1 MKKYICHSGR
11 KGNSIRL
18 LLLCLFVAPAITAG
32 AQDPFMQYPDIQ
44 GDIIVF
50 ASGGDLWKVPADGGT
65 ACRLTFSD
73 GRETYPEISPDGS
86 IIAFTGEYDGNADVY
101 VMNINGGDI
110 KRLTYHPG
118 MDEVIGWNATKNKIM
133 FSSGR
138 NSPSRYVK
146 MYLISPDGT
155 GLEEMI
161 MYDAARGSFSPDGSR
176 IVYNKDSQDNAT
188 WKRYK
193 GGRAQEIF
201 IYDLKTDQET
211 NISNYEGSD
220 RWPMWIGDKI
230 YFSSDRD
237 RVLNIWSYDP
247 VSRKIEQVTKHTE
260 YDVRH
265 PDFGGNQVVY
275 ELGGDIWKLDVTSGV
290 TARVPVKILTDM
302 EEMRPFMK
310 DVSRNITRADI
321 SPSGSRALIVARG
334 DIFTLPEKE
343 GPVRNL
349 TNSSGARDKDAVWS
363 PDGKWIAYFSDSSGE
378 YELYLISPDGKKEPV
393 KLTSLGAGYRHTI
406 KWSPDSK
413 RIAWTDQT
421 LTLWFIDVATKAVT
435 KVDREEYENVDVSL
449 DLKSIFDY
457 SWSPDSRYI
466 VYSKMNEAYMYQLYV
481 YGLETKS
488 INCISSGLFH
498 DFNPLFTSD
507 GEHIVFISNRRFEP
521 TYCDLEWEMVY
532 QKIAGI
538 YAVTLKKDGRSLMPY
553 KSDEEPAGTTAP
565 SEAGAVISVKG
576 SGSAIASGQAR
587 PGRPGRSA
595 GVASVTGTT
604 SEAGSATAVRIDF
617 DGITDRVEALPLEKG
632 NYRNLALNNR
642 ALFYLNSDEGNFN
655 RFEVAGH
662 GPMNLSSWSFK
673 SAKSSS
679 LAEGID
685 DYRLS
690 ADGSTVVLRKDGGVS
705 LMPTDGGSPAPLKLT
720 DLKVWYDPVSEW
732 KQIFN
737 EAWRM
742 ERDYYYEPGMHGQD
756 WPAMKQKYEKLADRA
771 TCRQDLTFI
780 IGEMIAELNT
790 SHTYVYGGDTKRRA
804 DPVNVGMLGA
814 DYSVDSQNN
823 LYRFTKIFREK
834 DWSREAYPPLAKPGV
849 YVTEGD
855 YLLRVN
861 NTDVKADKEV
871 YSYFIG
877 LAGRQVTLTVNSK
890 PTLAGAR
897 EVTVVPAGSENS
909 FRYMD
914 WLESNRMRVDKA
926 SGGKIGYIY
935 LPDTWNGSAT
945 DFPRYFYSQTKKEGL
960 IIDGRFNG
968 GGLDP
973 EIFLQRLQKKP
984 HAFWTRRQSAD
995 QPIPHLAVDAHMAL
1009 ITNRYAGSGG
1019 DELPYEFRWF
1029 GMGPIIGTRTW
1040 GGLVGVSM
1048 FIELIDGGT
1057 ITAPD
1062 YRIYN
1067 EKGEWVVENEG
1078 VTPDIIIDIDSKK
1091 YSEGYDTQLMKAVEV
1106 VMKKITEEPRQWL
1119 QHKPYPVDK

>member
-1 MKKYICHSGR
+1 MKTINCFTCRRSNGILLPMLLIFLASAISG
-11 KGNSIRL
+11 S
-18 LLLCLFVAPAITAG
+18 
-32 AQDPFMQYPDIQ
+32 AQDSFMQYPDIQ
-44 GDIIVF
+44 GNIIVF
-50 ASGGDLWKVPADGGT
+50 ASGGDLWKVPAEGGT

-73 GRETYPEISPDGS
+73 GRESVPEISPDGS
-86 IIAFTGEYDGNADVY
+86 LIAFTGEYDGNADVY
-101 VMNINGGDI
+101 IMNINGGNI
-110 KRLTYHPG
+110 TRLTWHPG
-118 MDEVIGWNATKNKIM
+118 TDEVVGWNAAKNKIM
-133 FSSGR
+133 FTSGR

-146 MYLISPDGT
+146 MYLVSPDGT

-161 MYDAARGSFSPDGSR
+161 MYDAARGSFSPDGGK
-176 IVYNKDSQDNAT
+176 IAYNKDAQDNAT
-188 WKRYK
+188 WKRYR
-193 GGRAQEIF
+193 GGRAQEVY
-201 IYDLKTDQET
+201 IYDLATDKET
-211 NISNYEGSD
+211 NISNYDGSD
-220 RWPMWIGDKI
+220 RWPMWIGNKI
-230 YFSSDRD
+230 FFSSDRD
-237 RVLNIWSYDP
+237 RVLNIWSYDTGTG
-247 VSRKIEQVTKHTE
+247 KIEQVTRHTE

-275 ELGGDIWKLDVTSGV
+275 ELGGEIWKLDLASGTS
-290 TARVPVKILTDM
+290 ARVPVKILTDM
-302 EEMRPFMK
+302 EERRPFMK

-321 SPSGSRALIVARG
+321 SPSGNRALIVARG

-349 TNSSGARDKDAVWS
+349 TTSPGARDKDAVWS
-363 PDGKWIAYFSDSSGE
+363 PDGKRIAYFSDASGE
-378 YELYLISPDGKKEPV
+378 YELYVIEPEGKEKPL
-393 KLTSLGAGYRHTI
+393 KLTSLGAGYRHTL

-413 RIAWTDQT
+413 KIAWTDQT
-421 LTLWFIDVATKAVT
+421 LTLWYIDIASKAIT
-435 KVDREEYENVDVSL
+435 KVDKEEYENVDVSL
-449 DLKSIFDY
+449 DVKSISDY
-457 SWSPDSRYI
+457 SWSPDSRFI
-466 VYSKMNEAYMYQLYV
+466 VYSKMNEAFMYQIYV
-481 YGLETKS
+481 YRLEAKS
-488 INCISSGLFH
+488 INCISNGLFH
-498 DFNPLFTSD
+498 DFNPVFTND

-532 QKIAGI
+532 QKVAGV
-538 YAVTLKKDGRSLMPY
+538 YAVTLRKDGKSLTPF
-553 KSDEEPAGTTAP
+553 KSDEEPGAITVAETAP
-565 SEAGAVISVKG
+565 VTSAAGRGSAAAKGTATGKTPAAPSAMKAPAAQGQGSAVIV
-576 SGSAIASGQAR
+576 Q
-587 PGRPGRSA
+587 
-595 GVASVTGTT
+595 
-604 SEAGSATAVRIDF
+604 IDF
-617 DGITDRVEALPLEKG
+617 DGITDRVEAIPVAKG
-632 NYRNLALNNR
+632 NYRSLAVNER
-642 ALFYLNSDEGNFN
+642 SLFWLNSDEGNFN
-655 RFEVAGH
+655 RFEVSGH
-662 GPMNLSSWSFK
+662 GPMNLFSWSFK
-673 SAKSSS
+673 SGKESQ
-679 LAEGID
+679 LIEGID

-690 ADGSTVVLRKDGGVS
+690 GDGSTIVLRKDGGVS
-705 LMPTDGGSPAPLKLT
+705 LMPADGGNPSPMKLA

-756 WPAMKQKYEKLADRA
+756 WPALKLKYEKLADRA

-790 SHTYVYGGDTKRRA
+790 SHTYVYGGDSKRRSE
-804 DPVNVGMLGA
+804 PVNTGMLGA
-814 DYSVDSQNN
+814 DYSVDKQNN
-823 LYRFTKIFREK
+823 LYRFSKIFREK
-834 DWSREAYPPLAKPGV
+834 DWSREAWPPLAKPGV
-849 YVTEGD
+849 NISEGD

-861 NTDVKADKEV
+861 NTEVKADREV
-871 YSYFIG
+871 YSYFTG
-877 LAGRQVTLTVNSK
+877 LAGKQVTLTVNSK
-890 PTLAGAR
+890 PTMAGAR
-897 EVTVVPAGSENS
+897 EVVVIPAGSETS

-914 WLESNRMRVDKA
+914 WLESNRMAVDKA

-984 HAFWTRRQSAD
+984 HAYWTRRQSVD
-995 QPIPHLAVDAHMAL
+995 QPIPHLAVDAKMAL

-1048 FIELIDGGT
+1048 FIELIDGGS

-1106 VMKKITEEPRQWL
+1106 VMKKISEEPRSLL
-1119 QHKPYPVDK
+1119 QHKPYPVDR

>member
-1 MKKYICHSGR
+1 MKNLNDLTGLA
-11 KGNSIRL
+11 GNTLRISLIL
-18 LLLCLFVAPAITAG
+18 LLLAPSLSAG

-44 GDIIVF
+44 GNTIVF
-50 ASGGDLWKVPADGGT
+50 ASGGDLWKVSAEGGT
-65 ACRLTFSD
+65 ATRLTFSD
-73 GRETYPEISPDGS
+73 GRETYPEISPDGTL
-86 IIAFTGEYDGNADVY
+86 IAFTGEYDGNADVY

-110 KRLTYHPG
+110 TRLTFHPG
-118 MDEVIGWNATKNKIM
+118 MDEVIGWNSTKNKIM
-133 FSSGR
+133 FTSGR
-138 NSPSRYVK
+138 HSPSRYIK
-146 MYLISPDGT
+146 MFLISPDGT

-161 MYDAARGSFSPDGSR
+161 MYDAARGSFSPDGNKLA
-176 IVYNKDSQDNAT
+176 YNKDAQDNAT

-193 GGRAQEIF
+193 GGRAQEIY
-201 IYDLKTDQET
+201 IYDLKTDVET
-211 NISNYEGSD
+211 NISNYDGSD
-220 RWPMWIGDKI
+220 RMPMWIGDKI

-237 RVLNIWSYDP
+237 RVLNIWSYDTG
-247 VSRKIEQVTKHTE
+247 SGKIEQVTRHTE
-260 YDVRH
+260 FDVRH
-265 PDFGGNQVVY
+265 PDYGGNKIVY
-275 ELGGDIWKLDVTSGV
+275 ELGGDIWMLDLASNT
-290 TARVPVKILTDM
+290 TAKIQVSIPNDM
-302 EEMRPFMK
+302 EETRPFMK
-310 DVSRNITRADI
+310 DMSRNITRVDI
-321 SPSGSRALIVARG
+321 SPSGKRALIVARG

-363 PDGKWIAYFSDSSGE
+363 PDGKWIAYFSDKTGE
-378 YELYLISPDGKKEPV
+378 YELYLVSPDGKGEPV
-393 KLTSLGAGYRHTI
+393 KLTSHKDGYRHTL

-413 RIAWTDQT
+413 KIGWTDQT
-421 LTLWFIDVATKAVT
+421 LTLYFIDVATKAIT
-435 KVDREEYENVDVSL
+435 KVDKEEYENVDVSL

-457 SWSPDSRYI
+457 SWSPDSRHI
-466 VYSKMNEAYMYQLYV
+466 VYSKMNDTYMYQLYV
-481 YGLETKS
+481 YSLENKAITS
-488 INCISSGLFH
+488 LSNGLFH
-498 DFNPLFTSD
+498 DFNPVFTKD
-507 GEHIVFISNRRFEP
+507 GEHLIFISNRRFEP
-521 TYCDLEWEMVY
+521 TYDDLEWEMVY

-538 YAVTLKKDGRSLMPY
+538 YAITLKKEGKSILPF
-553 KSDEEPAGTTAP
+553 KSDEEKPAEAAP
-565 SEAGAVISVKG
+565 KSDA
-576 SGSAIASGQAR
+576 
-587 PGRPGRSA
+587 P
-595 GVASVTGTT
+595 VT
-604 SEAGSATAVRIDF
+604 VRIDP
-617 DGITDRVEALPLEKG
+617 DGISDRTEALPLGKG
-632 NYRNLALNNR
+632 NYRNLSVNGSS
-642 ALFYLNSDEGNFN
+642 LFYLNGDEGNFN

-662 GPMNLSSWSFK
+662 GPMTLFSY
-673 SAKSSS
+673 S
-679 LAEGID
+679 LATEKETSLTEGID

-690 ADGSTVVLRKDGGVS
+690 ADGETIIFTKNGAISLLSSSGGT
-705 LMPTDGGSPAPLKLT
+705 PTPLKLS
-720 DLKVWYDPVSEW
+720 DLKVWYNPVSEW
-732 KQIFN
+732 NQIFN

-742 ERDYYYEPGMHGQD
+742 ERDYYYEAGMHGQD
-756 WPAMKQKYEKLADRA
+756 WNLLKEKYGKLADRA

-790 SHTYVYGGDTKRRA
+790 SHTYVYGGDSKRRTE
-804 DPVNVGMLGA
+804 PVNIGMLGA
-814 DYSVDSQNN
+814 DYSIDKQNN
-823 LYRFTKIFREK
+823 LYRFKKIFREK
-834 DWSREAYPPLAKPGV
+834 DWSRDAWPPLAKPGINIS
-849 YVTEGD
+849 EGE

-861 NTDVKADKEV
+861 NTEVKADREI

-877 LAGRQVTLTVNSK
+877 LAGKQVTLTVNSK
-890 PTLAGAR
+890 PVMAGAR
-897 EVTVVPAGSENS
+897 EVTVVPAAAENA

-914 WLESNRMRVDKA
+914 WLEWNRKAVDKA

-1078 VTPDIIIDIDSKK
+1078 VTPDIIIDIDSRK
-1091 YSEGYDTQLMKAVEV
+1091 YADGYDTQLMKAVEV
-1106 VMKKITEEPRQWL
+1106 VMKKITDEPRQWI
-1119 QHKPYPVDK
+1119 QHKPYPVDR

>member
-1 MKKYICHSGR
+1 MKNNQCHSGR
-11 KGNSIRL
+11 AIKHAGLLMVL
-18 LLLCLFVAPAITAG
+18 LLAPVFTAG

-44 GDIIVF
+44 GNTIVF
-50 ASGGDLWKVPADGGT
+50 ASGGDLWKVAAEGGT

-73 GRETYPEISPDGS
+73 GRESMPEISPDGS
-86 IIAFTGEYDGNADVY
+86 LIAFTGEYDGNTDVY
-101 VMNINGGDI
+101 VMNIDGGNI
-110 KRLTYHPG
+110 TRLTWHPG
-118 MDEVIGWNATKNKIM
+118 ADEVVGWNAAKNKIM
-133 FSSGR
+133 FTSGR

-146 MYLISPDGT
+146 MYLVSPDGT

-161 MYDAARGSFSPDGSR
+161 MYDAARGSFSPDGMK
-176 IVYNKDSQDNAT
+176 IAYNKDSQDNAT
-188 WKRYK
+188 WKRYR
-193 GGRAQEIF
+193 GGRAQEVY
-201 IYDLKTDQET
+201 IYDLETNKET

-220 RWPMWIGDKI
+220 RWPMWIGNKI

-237 RVLNIWSYDP
+237 RVLNIWSYDTG
-247 VSRKIEQVTKHTE
+247 SGKIEQVTRHTE

-265 PDFGGNQVVY
+265 PDYGGNQIVY
-275 ELGGDIWKLDVTSGV
+275 ELGGDIWKLDLTTGV
-290 TARVPVKILTDM
+290 SARVPVKILTDM
-302 EEMRPFMK
+302 EERRPYMK
-310 DVSRNITRADI
+310 DVSRNITGVNI
-321 SPSGSRALIVARG
+321 SPSGKRALVVARG

-349 TNSSGARDKDAVWS
+349 TASSGARDKDAVWS
-363 PDGKWIAYFSDSSGE
+363 PDGSRIAFFSDASGE
-378 YELYLISPDGKKEPV
+378 YELYVMKPDGKEEPL
-393 KLTSLGAGYRHTI
+393 KLTSLGAGYRHTL

-413 RIAWTDQT
+413 KIAWTDQT
-421 LTLWFIDVATKAVT
+421 LTLWYIDVATKAIT
-435 KVDREEYENVDVSL
+435 KVDKEEYENVDVSL

-466 VYSKMNEAYMYQLYV
+466 VYSKMNEDYMYQLYV

-488 INCISSGLFH
+488 INGISNGLFH
-498 DFNPLFTSD
+498 DFNPVFTND
-507 GEHIVFISNRRFEP
+507 GEYILFISNRRFSP

-532 QKIAGI
+532 QKVAGV
-538 YAVTLKKDGRSLMPY
+538 YAVTLRKDGKSLMPWR
-553 KSDEEPAGTTAP
+553 SDEEPVSSTVAPVSTGTVDAG
-565 SEAGAVISVKG
+565 K
-576 SGSAIASGQAR
+576 GQA
-587 PGRPGRSA
+587 GRSA
-595 GVASVTGTT
+595 GK
-604 SEAGSATAVRIDF
+604 TAVAAAPASPLMVKIDF
-617 DGITDRVEALPLEKG
+617 DGITDRVEALPVAKG
-632 NYRNLALNNR
+632 NYRNLAVNDR
-642 ALFYLNSDEGNFN
+642 SIFWLNSDEGNFN
-655 RFEVAGH
+655 RFEVSGH
-662 GPMNLSSWSFK
+662 GPMNLFSWSLK
-673 SAKSSS
+673 SGKSSQI
-679 LAEGID
+679 AEGID

-690 ADGSTVVLRKDGGVS
+690 ADGSTIVLRKDGGVS
-705 LMPTDGGSPAPLKLT
+705 LMPADGGNPSPLRLT

-756 WPAMKQKYEKLADRA
+756 WPALKLKYEKLADRA

-790 SHTYVYGGDTKRRA
+790 SHTYVYGGDAKRRSE
-804 DPVNVGMLGA
+804 PVNTGMLGA
-814 DYSVDSQNN
+814 DYSVDKQNN
-823 LYRFTKIFREK
+823 LYRFSKIFREK
-834 DWSREAYPPLAKPGV
+834 DWSREAWPPLAKPGV
-849 YVTEGD
+849 NITEGD
-855 YLLRVN
+855 YLLKVN
-861 NTDVKADKEV
+861 NNEVKADREV
-871 YSYFIG
+871 YSYFVG
-877 LAGRQVTLTVNSK
+877 LAGKQVTLTVNSK
-890 PTLAGAR
+890 PTLTGAR
-897 EVTVVPAGSENS
+897 EVTVVPSDSETR

-914 WLESNRMRVDKA
+914 WLESNRMTVDKA

-984 HAFWTRRQSAD
+984 HGYWTRRQSAD
-995 QPIPHLAVDAHMAL
+995 QPIPHLAVNAHMAL

-1029 GMGPIIGTRTW
+1029 GMGPVIGTRTW
-1040 GGLVGVSM
+1040 GGLVGVSQ
-1048 FIELIDGGT
+1048 FIELIDGGS

-1106 VMKKITEEPRQWL
+1106 VMKKISEEPRSFP
-1119 QHKPYPVDK
+1119 QHKPYPVDR

>member
-1 MKKYICHSGR
+1 MKNFNDFTGLA
-11 KGNSIRL
+11 GNTFRISLML
-18 LLLCLFVAPAITAG
+18 LFLAPSLMASS
-32 AQDPFMQYPDIQ
+32 QDPFMQYPDIQ
-44 GDIIVF
+44 GNIIVF
-50 ASGGDLWKVPADGGT
+50 ASGGDLWKVSAEGGT
-65 ACRLTFSD
+65 ATRLTFSD
-73 GRETYPEISPDGS
+73 GRETYPEISPDGNLV
-86 IIAFTGEYDGNADVY
+86 AFTGEYDGNADVY

-110 KRLTYHPG
+110 TRLTFHPG
-118 MDEVIGWNATKNKIM
+118 MDEVIGWNSTKNKIL
-133 FSSGR
+133 FASGR

-176 IVYNKDSQDNAT
+176 IAYNKDSQDNAT

-193 GGRAQEIF
+193 GGRAQEIY
-201 IYDLKTDQET
+201 IYDLKTDIET
-211 NISNYEGSD
+211 NISNYDGSD
-220 RWPMWIGDKI
+220 RMPMWIGDKI

-237 RVLNIWSYDP
+237 RVLNIWSYDTG
-247 VSRKIEQVTKHTE
+247 SGKIEQVTRHSE
-260 YDVRH
+260 FDIRH
-265 PDFGGNQVVY
+265 PDYGGNRIVY
-275 ELGGDIWKLDVTSGV
+275 ELGGDIWMLDLASNKP
-290 TARVPVKILTDM
+290 AKIQVSIPNDM
-302 EEMRPFMK
+302 EETRPFMK
-310 DVSRNITRADI
+310 DISRNITRADI
-321 SPSGSRALIVARG
+321 SPTGKRALIVARG
-334 DIFTLPEKE
+334 DIFTIPEKE

-349 TNSSGARDKDAVWS
+349 TLSSGARDKDAVWS
-363 PDGKWIAYFSDSSGE
+363 PDGKWIAYFSDKTGE
-378 YELYLISPDGKKEPV
+378 YELYIVSPDGKGEPV
-393 KLTSLGAGYRHTI
+393 KLTSHKDGYRHTL

-413 RIAWTDQT
+413 KIGWTDQT
-421 LTLWFIDVATKAVT
+421 LTLYFIDVATKTIT
-435 KVDREEYENVDVSL
+435 KVDKEEYENVDVSL

-457 SWSPDSRYI
+457 SWSPDSRFI
-466 VYSKMNEAYMYQLYV
+466 VYSRMNEAYMYQLYV
-481 YGLETKS
+481 YSLENKTV
-488 INCISSGLFH
+488 NCLSNGLFH
-498 DFNPLFTSD
+498 DFNPVFTKD
-507 GEHIVFISNRRFEP
+507 GEHLVFISNRRFEP

-538 YAVTLKKDGRSLMPY
+538 YAITLKKDGKSLLPF
-553 KSDEEPAGTTAP
+553 KSDEEKPVEAAP
-565 SEAGAVISVKG
+565 KSEA
-576 SGSAIASGQAR
+576 
-587 PGRPGRSA
+587 P
-595 GVASVTGTT
+595 VT
-604 SEAGSATAVRIDF
+604 VRIDL
-617 DGITDRVEALPLEKG
+617 DGITARTEALPLEKG
-632 NYRNLALNNR
+632 NYRNLNLNGTS
-642 ALFYLNSDEGNFN
+642 LFYLNGDEGNFN

-662 GPMNLSSWSFK
+662 GPMTLYSWSF
-673 SAKSSS
+673 SAQKETS

-690 ADGSTVVLRKDGGVS
+690 ADGGAIVFTKSGAVS
-705 LMPTDGGSPAPLKLT
+705 LISSSGGTPTPLKLS

-756 WPAMKQKYEKLADRA
+756 WNLLKEKYGKLADRA
-771 TCRQDLTFI
+771 SCRQDLTFI

-790 SHTYVYGGDTKRRA
+790 SHTYVYGGESKRRT
-804 DPVNVGMLGA
+804 DPVNIGMLGA
-814 DYSVDSQNN
+814 DYSIDKQNN
-823 LYRFTKIFREK
+823 LYRFKKIFVEK
-834 DWSREAYPPLAKPGV
+834 DWSREAWPPLAKPGV
-849 YVTEGD
+849 NIAEGD
-855 YLLRVN
+855 FLLRVN
-861 NTDVKADKEV
+861 NIDIKADREI
-871 YSYFIG
+871 YSYFVG
-877 LAGRQVTLTVNSK
+877 LAGKQVTLTVNSK
-890 PTLAGAR
+890 PTLTGAR
-897 EVTVVPAGSENS
+897 EVTVVPASGENG

-914 WLESNRMRVDKA
+914 WLESNRMAVDKA

-1057 ITAPD
+1057 LTAPD

-1067 EKGEWVVENEG
+1067 EDGEWVVENAG
-1078 VTPDIIIDIDSKK
+1078 VTPDIIIDIDSRK
-1091 YSEGYDTQLMKAVEV
+1091 YAEGYDTQLMKAVEV
-1106 VMKKITEEPRQWL
+1106 VMKKITDEPRQWL
-1119 QHKPYPVDK
+1119 QHKPYPVDR

>member
-1 MKKYICHSGR
+1 MKTINLFSGR
-11 KGNSIRL
+11 ATNICMITFL
-18 LLLCLFVAPAITAG
+18 MIFVTPSLMAG

-44 GDIIVF
+44 GNTIVF
-50 ASGGDLWKVPADGGT
+50 TSGGDLWKAPAEGGT
-65 ACRLTFSD
+65 ATRLTFSD
-73 GRETYPEISPDGS
+73 GRESYPEISPDGS
-86 IIAFTGEYDGNADVY
+86 LIAFTGEYDGNADVY
-101 VMNINGGDI
+101 VMNINGGEI
-110 KRLTYHPG
+110 TRLTFHPG
-118 MDEVIGWNATKNKIM
+118 MDEVIGWNSTKNKIM
-133 FSSGR
+133 FTSGR

-146 MYLISPDGT
+146 MFLISPDGT

-161 MYDAARGSFSPDGSR
+161 MYDAARGSFSPDGNK

-201 IYDLKTDQET
+201 IYDLKTDTET
-211 NISNYEGSD
+211 NISNYDGSD

-247 VSRKIEQVTKHTE
+247 GNGKIEQVTRHRE

-265 PDFGGNQVVY
+265 PDFGGNQIVY
-275 ELGGDIWKLDVTSGV
+275 ELGGDIWKLDLASGV
-290 TARVPVKILTDM
+290 SARVPVQILNDM
-302 EEMRPFMK
+302 EETRPFMK
-310 DVSRNITRADI
+310 DISGNVTRADI
-321 SPSGSRALIVARG
+321 SPSGNRALIVARG
-334 DIFTLPEKE
+334 EIFTLPAKD
-343 GPVRNL
+343 GPARNL

-363 PDGKWIAYFSDSSGE
+363 PDGKWIAYFSDKTGE
-378 YELYLISPDGKKEPV
+378 YELYIITPDGKDDPV
-393 KLTSLGAGYRHTI
+393 KLTSLGAGYRHTL

-413 RIAWTDQT
+413 KIAWTDQT
-421 LTLWFIDVATKAVT
+421 LTLYFIDVATKAIT
-435 KVDREEYENVDVSL
+435 KVDKEEYENVDVSL

-457 SWSPDSRYI
+457 SWSPDSRFI
-466 VYSKMNEAYMYQLYV
+466 AYSKMNEAYMYQLYV
-481 YGLETKS
+481 YSLENKT
-488 INCISSGLFH
+488 INCLSNGLFH
-498 DFNPLFTSD
+498 DFNPVFALD
-507 GEHIVFISNRRFEP
+507 GEHLMFISNRRFEP

-532 QKIAGI
+532 QKIAGLYSI
-538 YAVTLKKDGRSLMPY
+538 TLKKDGKSIMPF
-553 KSDEEPAGTTAP
+553 KSDEEPSAQAPAVTA
-565 SEAGAVISVKG
+565 
-576 SGSAIASGQAR
+576 QA
-587 PGRPGRSA
+587 
-595 GVASVTGTT
+595 
-604 SEAGSATAVRIDF
+604 AGSPVKVRIDF
-617 DGITDRVEALPLEKG
+617 DGITYRTEALPLPKG
-632 NYRNLALNNR
+632 NYRNLSVNGTS
-642 ALFYLNSDEGNFN
+642 LFYLNGDEGNFN

-662 GPMNLSSWSFK
+662 GPMTLFSWSFSTLK
-673 SAKSSS
+673 ETT
-679 LAEGID
+679 LTEGID
-685 DYRLS
+685 NYRLS
-690 ADGSTVVLRKDGGVS
+690 ADGETIIITKSGALSLLPSSGG
-705 LMPTDGGSPAPLKLT
+705 TPAALKLS
-720 DLKVWYDPVSEW
+720 DLKVWYNPVSEW

-756 WPAMKQKYEKLADRA
+756 WNFLKEKYGKLVDRA
-771 TCRQDLTFI
+771 SCRQDLTFI

-790 SHTYVYGGDTKRRA
+790 SHTYVYGGDSKRRTE
-804 DPVNVGMLGA
+804 PVNVGMLGA
-814 DYSVDSQNN
+814 DYSIDMQSN
-823 LYRFTKIFREK
+823 LYRFKKIYREK
-834 DWSREAYPPLAKPGV
+834 DWSRESWPPLAKPGV
-849 YVTEGD
+849 NITEGE
-855 YLLRVN
+855 YLLKVN
-861 NTDVKADKEV
+861 NTEVKADKEI
-871 YSYFIG
+871 YSYFVG
-877 LAGRQVTLTVNSK
+877 LAGKQVTLIVNSK
-890 PTLAGAR
+890 PLLEGAR
-897 EVTVVPAGSENS
+897 EVTVVPASGENG
-909 FRYMD
+909 FRYMY
-914 WLESNRMRVDKA
+914 WLESNRMAVDKA

-1019 DELPYEFRWF
+1019 DELPYEFRWN

-1078 VTPDIIIDIDSKK
+1078 VTPDIVIDVDSRK
-1091 YSEGYDTQLMKAVEV
+1091 YADGYDTQLMKAVEV
-1106 VMKKITEEPRQWL
+1106 VMKEIEEKPRQW
-1119 QHKPYPVDK
+1119 QKHEPFPIDR

>member
-1 MKKYICHSGR
+1 MKNIQRRSGR
-11 KGNSIRL
+11 AKNIAGLVILIL
-18 LLLCLFVAPAITAG
+18 LAPFSNVS

-44 GDIIVF
+44 GNTIVF
-50 ASGGDLWKVPADGGT
+50 ASGGDLWKVAADGGT
-65 ACRLTFSD
+65 ACRLTFGD

-86 IIAFTGEYDGNADVY
+86 LVAFTGEYDGKADVY
-101 VMNINGGDI
+101 VMNIDGGNI
-110 KRLTYHPG
+110 TRLTWHPG
-118 MDEVIGWNATKNKIM
+118 MDEVTGWNPGNNKIM

-146 MYLISPDGT
+146 MYMISPDGS

-161 MYDAARGSFSPDGSR
+161 MYDAARGSFSPDGKK
-176 IVYNKDSQDNAT
+176 IAYNKDSQDNAT
-188 WKRYK
+188 WKRYR
-193 GGRAQEIF
+193 GGRAQEIY
-201 IYDLKTDQET
+201 IYDLVKDTDT
-211 NISNYEGSD
+211 NISNYTGSD
-220 RWPMWIGDKI
+220 RWPMWIGEKV

-237 RVLNIWSYDP
+237 RVLNIWSYDTGNG
-247 VSRKIEQVTKHTE
+247 KIEQVTKHTG

-265 PDFGGNQVVY
+265 PDFGGNQIVY
-275 ELGGDIWKLDVTSGV
+275 ELGGDIWKLDLASGNC
-290 TARVPVKILTDM
+290 AKVPVRIPNDM
-302 EEMRPFMK
+302 EERRPFMK
-310 DVSRNITRADI
+310 DVSSDITRADI
-321 SPSGSRALIVARG
+321 SPSGSRALVVARG
-334 DIFTLPEKE
+334 DIFTVPAKE

-349 TNSSGARDKDAVWS
+349 TASSGAREKDAVWS
-363 PDGKWIAYFSDSSGE
+363 PNGKWIAFFSDTSGE
-378 YELYLISPDGKKEPV
+378 YELYVMKPDGKEKPL
-393 KLTSLGAGYRHTI
+393 KLTSLGAGYRHTL
-406 KWSPDSK
+406 KWSPDSRK
-413 RIAWTDQT
+413 IAWTDHT
-421 LTLWFIDVATKAVT
+421 LTLWFIDVATKT
-435 KVDREEYENVDVSL
+435 ITRVDREEYENVDVAL
-449 DLKSIFDY
+449 DVKSIFDY
-457 SWSPDSRYI
+457 SWSPDSRFL

-481 YGLETKS
+481 YGLETKK

-498 DFNPLFTSD
+498 DFNPLFTPD

-538 YAVTLKKDGRSLMPY
+538 YAVTLRKDGKSLMPY
-553 KSDEEPAGTTAP
+553 RSDEEPAATEAAVAAP
-565 SEAGAVISVKG
+565 AVPEEVAARGAGSGRAARAAGAIMAPVSL
-576 SGSAIASGQAR
+576 
-587 PGRPGRSA
+587 
-595 GVASVTGTT
+595 
-604 SEAGSATAVRIDF
+604 ATVRIDF
-617 DGITDRVEALPLEKG
+617 DGITDRVEALPVAKG
-632 NYRNLALNNR
+632 NYRSLAVNER
-642 ALFYLNSDEGNFN
+642 SLFWLNSDEGNFN

-662 GPMNLSSWSFK
+662 GPMDLFSWDLK
-673 SAKSSS
+673 TAKQSP
-679 LAEGID
+679 LTEGID
-685 DYRLS
+685 NYRLS
-690 ADGSTVVLRKDGGVS
+690 ADGSTIVFRKNGGVS
-705 LMPTDGGSPAPLKLT
+705 LMPADGGNPAPLRLT

-771 TCRQDLTFI
+771 SCRNDLTFI

-790 SHTYVYGGDTKRRA
+790 SHTYVYGGDSKRRA
-804 DPVNVGMLGA
+804 EPVNTGMLGA
-814 DYSVDSQNN
+814 DYSVDKQNN
-823 LYRFTKIFREK
+823 LYRFSKIYREK
-834 DWSREAYPPLAKPGV
+834 DWSREAWPPLAKPGINIA
-849 YVTEGD
+849 EGD
-855 YLLRVN
+855 YLLRIN
-861 NTDVKADKEV
+861 NTDVKADREV
-871 YSYFIG
+871 YSYFTG
-877 LAGRQVTLTVNSK
+877 LAGKQVSLTVNSK
-890 PTLAGAR
+890 PTLTGAR
-897 EVTVVPAGSENS
+897 EVTVVPAGSES
-909 FRYMD
+909 RYRYID
-914 WLESNRMRVDKA
+914 WLESNRLAVDKA

-1067 EKGEWVVENEG
+1067 EKGEWVVENDG
-1078 VTPDIIIDIDSKK
+1078 VTPDIIVDIDSKK

-1106 VMKKITEEPRQWL
+1106 VMKKISDEPRSWP
-1119 QHKPYPVDK
+1119 QHKPYPVDR

>member
-1 MKKYICHSGR
+1 
-11 KGNSIRL
+11 
-18 LLLCLFVAPAITAG
+18 
-32 AQDPFMQYPDIQ
+32 MQYPDIQ
-44 GDIIVF
+44 GNIIVF
-50 ASGGDLWKVPADGGT
+50 VSGGDLWKVPAEGGT

-73 GRETYPEISPDGS
+73 GRESVPEISPDGS
-86 IIAFTGEYDGNADVY
+86 LIAFTGEYDGNADVY
-101 VMNINGGDI
+101 IMNINGGNI
-110 KRLTYHPG
+110 TRLTWHPG
-118 MDEVIGWNATKNKIM
+118 TDEVVGWNAAKNKIM
-133 FSSGR
+133 FTSGR

-146 MYLISPDGT
+146 MYLVSPDGT

-161 MYDAARGSFSPDGSR
+161 MYDAARGSFSPDGGK
-176 IVYNKDSQDNAT
+176 IAYNKDAQDNAT
-188 WKRYK
+188 WKRYR
-193 GGRAQEIF
+193 GGRAQEVY
-201 IYDLKTDQET
+201 IYDLATDKET
-211 NISNYEGSD
+211 NISNYDGSD
-220 RWPMWIGDKI
+220 RWPMWIGNKI
-230 YFSSDRD
+230 FFSSDRD
-237 RVLNIWSYDP
+237 RVLNIWSYDTGTG
-247 VSRKIEQVTKHTE
+247 KIEQVTRHTE

-275 ELGGDIWKLDVTSGV
+275 ELGGEIWKLDLASGTS
-290 TARVPVKILTDM
+290 ARVPVKILTDM
-302 EEMRPFMK
+302 EERRPFMK

-321 SPSGSRALIVARG
+321 SPSGNRALIVARG

-349 TNSSGARDKDAVWS
+349 TTSPGARDKDAVWS
-363 PDGKWIAYFSDSSGE
+363 PDGKRIAYFSDASGE
-378 YELYLISPDGKKEPV
+378 YELYVIEPDGKEKPL
-393 KLTSLGAGYRHTI
+393 KLTSLGAGYRHTL

-413 RIAWTDQT
+413 KIAWTDQT
-421 LTLWFIDVATKAVT
+421 LTLWYIDIASKAIT
-435 KVDREEYENVDVSL
+435 KVDKEEYENVDVSL
-449 DLKSIFDY
+449 DVKSIFDY
-457 SWSPDSRYI
+457 SWSPDSRFI
-466 VYSKMNEAYMYQLYV
+466 VYSKMNEAFMYQIYV
-481 YGLETKS
+481 YRLEAKS
-488 INCISSGLFH
+488 INCISNGLFH
-498 DFNPLFTSD
+498 DFNPVFTND

-532 QKIAGI
+532 QKVAGV
-538 YAVTLKKDGRSLMPY
+538 YAVTLRKDGKSLTPF
-553 KSDEEPAGTTAP
+553 KSDEEPGAITVAETAP
-565 SEAGAVISVKG
+565 VTSAAGRGSAAAKGTATGKTPAAPSAMKAPAAQGQGSAVIV
-576 SGSAIASGQAR
+576 Q
-587 PGRPGRSA
+587 
-595 GVASVTGTT
+595 
-604 SEAGSATAVRIDF
+604 IDF
-617 DGITDRVEALPLEKG
+617 DGITDRVEAIPVAKG
-632 NYRNLALNNR
+632 NYRSLAVNER
-642 ALFYLNSDEGNFN
+642 SLFWLNSDEGNFN
-655 RFEVAGH
+655 RFEVSGH
-662 GPMNLSSWSFK
+662 GPMNLFSWSFK
-673 SAKSSS
+673 SGKESQ
-679 LAEGID
+679 LIEGID

-690 ADGSTVVLRKDGGVS
+690 GDGSTIVLRKDGGVS
-705 LMPTDGGSPAPLKLT
+705 LMPADGGNPSPMKLA

-756 WPAMKQKYEKLADRA
+756 WPALKLKYEKLADRA

-790 SHTYVYGGDTKRRA
+790 SHTYVYGGDSKRRSE
-804 DPVNVGMLGA
+804 PVNTGMLGA
-814 DYSVDSQNN
+814 DYSVDKQNN
-823 LYRFTKIFREK
+823 LYRFSKIFREK
-834 DWSREAYPPLAKPGV
+834 DWSREAWPPLAKPGV
-849 YVTEGD
+849 NISEGD

-861 NTDVKADKEV
+861 NTEVKADREV
-871 YSYFIG
+871 YSYFTG
-877 LAGRQVTLTVNSK
+877 LAGKQVTLTVNSK
-890 PTLAGAR
+890 PTMAGAR
-897 EVTVVPAGSENS
+897 EVVVIPAGSETS

-914 WLESNRMRVDKA
+914 WLESNRMAVDKA

-984 HAFWTRRQSAD
+984 HAYWTRRQSVD
-995 QPIPHLAVDAHMAL
+995 QPIPHLAVDAKMAL

-1048 FIELIDGGT
+1048 FIELIDGGS

-1106 VMKKITEEPRQWL
+1106 VMKKISEEPRSLL
-1119 QHKPYPVDK
+1119 QHKPYPVDR

>member
-1 MKKYICHSGR
+1 MVPTHRDNQQIPANMKNFNDFAGLA
-11 KGNSIRL
+11 GNTLRNSLML
-18 LLLCLFVAPAITAG
+18 LLLAPSLMAG

-44 GDIIVF
+44 GNTIVF
-50 ASGGDLWKVPADGGT
+50 SSGGDLWKVPAEGGT

-73 GRETYPEISPDGS
+73 GRESYPEISPDGS
-86 IIAFTGEYDGNADVY
+86 LVAFTGEYDGNADVY

-110 KRLTYHPG
+110 TRLTYHPG
-118 MDEVIGWNATKNKIM
+118 MDEVIGWNSTKNKIM
-133 FSSGR
+133 FASGR
-138 NSPSRYVK
+138 HSPSRYVK
-146 MYLISPDGT
+146 MFLISPDGT

-161 MYDAARGSFSPDGSR
+161 MYDAARGSFSPDGSK
-176 IVYNKDSQDNAT
+176 IAYNKDSQDNAT

-193 GGRAQEIF
+193 GGRAQEIY
-201 IYDLKTDQET
+201 IYDLKTDIET
-211 NISNYEGSD
+211 NISNYDGSD
-220 RWPMWIGDKI
+220 RMPMWIGDKV

-237 RVLNIWSYDP
+237 RVLNIWSYDTA
-247 VSRKIEQVTKHTE
+247 SGKIEQVTRHTE

-265 PDFGGNQVVY
+265 PDYGGNKIVY
-275 ELGGDIWKLDVTSGV
+275 ELGGDIWMLDLASNTP
-290 TARVPVKILTDM
+290 ARIRVSIPNDM
-302 EEMRPFMK
+302 EETRPFMK
-310 DVSRNITRADI
+310 DISGNITRADI
-321 SPSGSRALIVARG
+321 SPSGARALVVARG
-334 DIFTLPEKE
+334 EIFTLPAEE
-343 GPVRNL
+343 GPARNL

-363 PDGKWIAYFSDSSGE
+363 PDGKWIAYFSDKTGE
-378 YELYLISPDGKKEPV
+378 YELYITSPDGKGEPV
-393 KLTSLGAGYRHTI
+393 KLTTHKDGYRHTL

-413 RIAWTDQT
+413 KIGWTDQT
-421 LTLWFIDVATKAVT
+421 LTLYFIDIATKAIT
-435 KVDREEYENVDVSL
+435 KVDKEEYENVDVSL

-457 SWSPDSRYI
+457 SWSPDSRFI
-466 VYSKMNEAYMYQLYV
+466 VYSRMNEAYMYQLYV
-481 YGLETKS
+481 YNLENKT
-488 INCISSGLFH
+488 INCLSNGLFH
-498 DFNPLFTSD
+498 DFNPVFTKD
-507 GEHIVFISNRRFEP
+507 GEHLVFISNRRFEP

-538 YAVTLKKDGRSLMPY
+538 YAITLKKDGKSILPF
-553 KSDEEPAGTTAP
+553 KSDEEKTAEAAP
-565 SEAGAVISVKG
+565 KSEA
-576 SGSAIASGQAR
+576 
-587 PGRPGRSA
+587 P
-595 GVASVTGTT
+595 VT
-604 SEAGSATAVRIDF
+604 VRIDL
-617 DGITDRVEALPLEKG
+617 DGITARTEALPLEKG
-632 NYRNLALNNR
+632 NYRNLSVNATSLFWLNG
-642 ALFYLNSDEGNFN
+642 DDGNFN

-662 GPMNLSSWSFK
+662 GPGPMNLNSWSFK
-673 SAKSSS
+673 SGKESSV
-679 LAEGID
+679 AEGID
-685 DYRLS
+685 GYRLS
-690 ADGSTVVLRKDGGVS
+690 ADGGTIIFTKSGAVS
-705 LMPTDGGSPAPLKLT
+705 LISSSGGNPTPLKLS

-756 WPAMKQKYEKLADRA
+756 WNLMKEKYGKLAARA
-771 TCRQDLTFI
+771 SCRQDLTFI

-790 SHTYVYGGDTKRRA
+790 SHTYVYGGDSKRRA
-804 DPVNVGMLGA
+804 EPVNIGMLGA
-814 DYSVDSQNN
+814 DYSIDRQNN
-823 LYRFTKIFREK
+823 LYRFKKIFVEK
-834 DWSREAYPPLAKPGV
+834 DWSREAWPPLAKPGV
-849 YVTEGD
+849 NIAEGD
-855 YLLRVN
+855 YLLKVN
-861 NTDVKADKEV
+861 NTDVKADKEI
-871 YSYFIG
+871 YSYFVG
-877 LAGRQVTLTVNSK
+877 LTGKQVTLTVNSK
-890 PTLAGAR
+890 PSLAGAR

-914 WLESNRMRVDKA
+914 WLESNRMAVDKA

-1009 ITNRYAGSGG
+1009 LTNRYAGSGG

-1048 FIELIDGGT
+1048 FIDLIDGGGL
-1057 ITAPD
+1057 TAPD

-1078 VTPDIIIDIDSKK
+1078 VTPDIIIDIDSRK
-1091 YSEGYDTQLMKAVEV
+1091 YADGYDTQLMKAVEV
-1106 VMKKITEEPRQWL
+1106 VMKKITDEPRQWL
-1119 QHKPYPVDK
+1119 QHKPYPVDR

>member
-1 MKKYICHSGR
+1 MKNTNDLAGLT
-11 KGNSIRL
+11 GNILRIWL
-18 LLLCLFVAPAITAG
+18 MLFFMAPSLMAG

-44 GDIIVF
+44 GNTIVF
-50 ASGGDLWKVPADGGT
+50 TSGGDLWKVSAEGGT
-65 ACRLTFSD
+65 ATRLTFSD
-73 GRETYPEISPDGS
+73 GRETYPEISPDGKLV
-86 IIAFTGEYDGNADVY
+86 AFTGEYDGNADVY

-110 KRLTYHPG
+110 TRLTFHPG
-118 MDEVIGWNATKNKIM
+118 MDEVIGWNSTKNKIM
-133 FSSGR
+133 FTSGR
-138 NSPSRYVK
+138 HSPSRYVK
-146 MYLISPDGT
+146 MFLVSPDGT

-161 MYDAARGSFSPDGSR
+161 MYDAARGSFSPDGNK
-176 IVYNKDSQDNAT
+176 IAYNKDSQDNAT

-193 GGRAQEIF
+193 GGRAQEIY
-201 IYDLKTDQET
+201 IYDFKTDTET
-211 NISNYEGSD
+211 NISNYNGSD
-220 RWPMWIGDKI
+220 RMPMWIGDKI

-237 RVLNIWSYDP
+237 RVLNIWSYNTGNG
-247 VSRKIEQVTKHTE
+247 KIEQVTRHTE

-265 PDFGGNQVVY
+265 PDYGGNKIVY
-275 ELGGDIWKLDVTSGV
+275 EAGGDIWMLDLTSNV
-290 TARVPVKILTDM
+290 SAMVPVKILNDM
-302 EEMRPFMK
+302 EETRPFMK
-310 DVSRNITRADI
+310 DISSNITRADI
-321 SPSGSRALIVARG
+321 SPSGKRALIVARG
-334 DIFTLPEKE
+334 DIFTLPGKE

-363 PDGKWIAYFSDSSGE
+363 PDGKWIAYFSDKTGE
-378 YELYLISPDGKKEPV
+378 YELYIVSPDGKSEPV
-393 KLTSLGAGYRHTI
+393 KLTSHKDGYRHTL

-413 RIAWTDQT
+413 KIGWTDQT
-421 LTLWFIDVATKAVT
+421 LTLCFIDVATKAIT
-435 KVDREEYENVDVSL
+435 KVDKEEYENVDVSL

-457 SWSPDSRYI
+457 SWSPDSRFI
-466 VYSKMNEAYMYQLYV
+466 VYSRMNEAYMYQLYV
-481 YGLETKS
+481 YSLENKT
-488 INCISSGLFH
+488 INCLSNGLFH
-498 DFNPLFTSD
+498 DFNPVFTKD
-507 GEHIVFISNRRFEP
+507 GEHLIFISNRRFEP

-538 YAVTLKKDGRSLMPY
+538 YAITLKKDGKSLLPF
-553 KSDEEPAGTTAP
+553 KSDEEKPAEAASG
-565 SEAGAVISVKG
+565 SEAPVS
-576 SGSAIASGQAR
+576 
-587 PGRPGRSA
+587 
-595 GVASVTGTT
+595 
-604 SEAGSATAVRIDF
+604 VRIDF
-617 DGITDRVEALPLEKG
+617 DGITSRTEALPLGKG
-632 NYRNLALNNR
+632 NYRNLSVR
-642 ALFYLNSDEGNFN
+642 HTSLFYLNGDEGNFN

-662 GPMNLSSWSFK
+662 GPMTLYSWSFTTEK
-673 SAKSSS
+673 ESS
-679 LAEGID
+679 LAESID

-690 ADGSTVVLRKDGGVS
+690 ADGSTIIFRKGDGVS
-705 LMPTDGGSPAPLKLT
+705 LLPSEGGTATPLKLT

-756 WPAMKQKYEKLADRA
+756 WNLMKEKYGKMADRA

-790 SHTYVYGGDTKRRA
+790 SHTYVYGGDGKRRME
-804 DPVNVGMLGA
+804 PVNIGMLGA
-814 DYSVDSQNN
+814 DYSIDKQNN
-823 LYRFTKIFREK
+823 LYRFKKIYREK

-849 YVTEGD
+849 NIAGGD

-861 NTDVKADKEV
+861 NTDIKADREI
-871 YSYFIG
+871 YSYFVG
-877 LAGRQVTLTVNSK
+877 LAGKQVTLTVNSK

-897 EVTVVPAGSENS
+897 EVTVVPAAVENG

-914 WLESNRMRVDKA
+914 WLESNRMAVEKA

-1048 FIELIDGGT
+1048 FIELIDGGN

-1062 YRIYN
+1062 YRIYD

-1106 VMKKITEEPRQWL
+1106 VMKKISDEPRQWP
-1119 QHKPYPVDK
+1119 QHKPFPVDR

>member
-1 MKKYICHSGR
+1 MLSAF
-11 KGNSIRL
+11 S
-18 LLLCLFVAPAITAG
+18 AG

-44 GDIIVF
+44 GNTIVF
-50 ASGGDLWKVPADGGT
+50 ASGGDLWKVPAGGGT

-73 GRETYPEISPDGS
+73 GRETYPEISPDGNLV
-86 IIAFTGEYDGNADVY
+86 AFTGEYDGNADVY

-118 MDEVIGWNATKNKIM
+118 TDEVVGWNATLNKIM
-133 FSSGR
+133 FTSGR

-176 IVYNKDSQDNAT
+176 IAYNKDAQDNAT

-193 GGRAQEIF
+193 GGRAQEIY
-201 IYDLKTDQET
+201 IYDLKTDSET
-211 NISNYEGSD
+211 NISNYGGSD

-247 VSRKIEQVTKHTE
+247 ATGKTEQVTQHRE

-265 PDFGGNQVVY
+265 PDYGGNQIVY
-275 ELGGDIWKLDVTSGV
+275 ELGGEIWKLDPVSGV
-290 TARVPVKILTDM
+290 TARVSVEIPNDM
-302 EEMRPFMK
+302 EERRPFMK
-310 DVSRNITRADI
+310 DVSRNISLADI
-321 SPSGSRALIVARG
+321 SPSGRRALVVARG
-334 DIFTLPEKE
+334 DIFTLPAKE

-363 PDGKWIAYFSDSSGE
+363 PDGKMIAYFSDMTGE
-378 YELYLISPDGKKEPV
+378 YELYTVNPDGKEKAV
-393 KLTSLGAGYRHTI
+393 RLTSLGPGYRHTL
-406 KWSPDSK
+406 KWSPDSRK
-413 RIAWTDQT
+413 IAWTDQT
-421 LTLWFIDVATKAVT
+421 LTLWFIDITTRAIT
-435 KVDREEYENVDVSL
+435 KVDKEEYENVDVSL

-457 SWSPDSRYI
+457 SWSPDSRFI
-466 VYSKMNEAYMYQLYV
+466 TYSKMNSAFMYQLYV
-481 YGLETKS
+481 YGLETGQ
-488 INCISSGLFH
+488 INCISNGLFH
-498 DFNPLFTSD
+498 DFNPLFTTD
-507 GEHIVFISNRRFEP
+507 GNHIIFISDRRFEP

-538 YAVTLKKDGRSLMPY
+538 YSITLKKDGRSLMPY
-553 KSDEEPAGTTAP
+553 RSDEEVAPATAVAVA
-565 SEAGAVISVKG
+565 AGPVKG
-576 SGSAIASGQAR
+576 SGSSVVSAPAR
-587 PGRPGRSA
+587 SGRPAR
-595 GVASVTGTT
+595 T
-604 SEAGSATAVRIDF
+604 SGMAGSAVEASASAVTSPVRIDF

-632 NYRNLALNNR
+632 NYRSLALNDR
-642 ALFYLNSDEGNFN
+642 AIFYLNSNEGNFN

-662 GPMNLSSWSFK
+662 GPMNLGSWSFK
-673 SAKSSS
+673 SGKESS
-679 LAEGID
+679 LVEGID
-685 DYRLS
+685 NYNLS
-690 ADGSTVVLRKDGGVS
+690 ADGTTIIFRKGDGLS
-705 LMPTDGGSPAPLKLT
+705 LLPADGGSATPLRLA

-756 WPAMKQKYEKLADRA
+756 WPAVKAKYEKLADRA

-790 SHTYVYGGDTKRRA
+790 SHTYVYGGDIKRRS
-804 DPVNVGMLGA
+804 DPVSVGMLGA
-814 DYSVDSQNN
+814 DYSVDGRNN
-823 LYRFTKIFREK
+823 LYRFAKIYREK
-834 DWSREAYPPLAKPGV
+834 DWSREAYPPLAKPGINI
-849 YVTEGD
+849 TEGD

-861 NTDVKADKEV
+861 NTDVKADREV
-871 YSYFIG
+871 YAYFVG
-877 LAGRQVTLTVNSK
+877 LAGKQVTLTVNSE

-914 WLESNRMRVDKA
+914 WLESNRIAVDRA
-926 SGGKIGYIY
+926 SAGKIGYIY

-973 EIFLQRLQKKP
+973 EIFLQRLQKEP

-1009 ITNRYAGSGG
+1009 VTNRYAGSGG

-1067 EKGEWVVENEG
+1067 EKGDWVVENEG
-1078 VTPDIIIDIDSKK
+1078 VTPDIIIDVDSKK

-1106 VMKKITEEPRQWL
+1106 VMKKISDDPRQWP
-1119 QHKPYPVDK
+1119 QHKPYPVDR